1 MFSIY
6 TDKLHTVWYGTYIY
20 IYSLHTGVPPPLGCG
35 VSALITVPLMLP
47 DWSTSYVRI
56 ISVQSWTYSFV
67 LIEQYPVYFM
77 QSCLA
82 GLTFVQT
89 SVYSGFLTAVYRAI
103 IPTSRGYSST
113 NKSLQCRRILGGRK
127 LLDYVR
133 TIVTAVF
140 VMTGED

>member
-6 TDKLHTVWYGTYIY
+6 TDKLDTVWYGTYIY

-56 ISVQSWTYSFV
+56 ISVQSSTYSFV
-67 LIEQYPVYFM
+67 LIEQSPVYFM

-103 IPTSRGYSST
+103 IPTSRVDCSQSPIF
-113 NKSLQCRRILGGRK
+113 S
-127 LLDYVR
+127 
-133 TIVTAVF
+133 
-140 VMTGED
+140 